1 MMAFAARDNVLT
13 KEILHAK
20 DSEAQMELDTDGN
33 SPPCSGTL
41 EINSRNRSEAVASRF
56 FEVAVD
62 IQEHVRSFLQ
72 SSQALWQPFRRLGQ
86 DIFGLLLREIN
97 QMMLSPNSTARRPIA
112 YHQDHLS
119 YPPRIESCAN
129 VGSRQYCRIQ
139 LGRSAGGCWL
149 YSRRLSTSRT
159 RPHSSGHIGAFGSLH
174 QEQSFQ
180 TFRSSRKDETSSHS
194 S

>member
-1 MMAFAARDNVLT
+1 
-13 KEILHAK
+13 
-20 DSEAQMELDTDGN
+20 MELDTDEKLSSHGN
-33 SPPCSGTL
+33 FPPCSGTL

-119 YPPRIESCAN
+119 CPPRIESCAN

-159 RPHSSGHIGAFGSLH
+159 RPHSSGHLVAYTRNNLSKHFDLLVKTRLRPIHPDFLH
-174 QEQSFQ
+174 
-180 TFRSSRKDETSSHS
+180 
-194 S
+194 